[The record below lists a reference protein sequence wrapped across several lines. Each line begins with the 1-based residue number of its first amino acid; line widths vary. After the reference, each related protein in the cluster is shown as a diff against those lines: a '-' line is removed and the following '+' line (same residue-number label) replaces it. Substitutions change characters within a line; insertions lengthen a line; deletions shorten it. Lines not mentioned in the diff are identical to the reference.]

1 MEERLAKAEK
11 ATLGSIQM
19 LMQMWVGFKIVLKT
33 IYYMK
38 IASCEA
44 KFTLSFL
51 LLKIPDKN
59 YMF

>member
-1 MEERLAKAEK
+1 MEEKLGKPKK

-19 LMQMWVGFKIVLKT
+19 LMQMWAGFKIVLKT
-33 IYYMK
+33 IYNMK

-44 KFTLSFL
+44 KFTLFLL